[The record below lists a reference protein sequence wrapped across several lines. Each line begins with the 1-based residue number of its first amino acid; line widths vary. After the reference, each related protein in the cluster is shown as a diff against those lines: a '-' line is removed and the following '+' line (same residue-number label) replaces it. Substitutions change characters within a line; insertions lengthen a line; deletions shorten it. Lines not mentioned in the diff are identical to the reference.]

1 MKFIVI
7 TVTDGNFL
15 IRSEWSDVDGAI
27 KAYHSLAA
35 TLWADTGFTEGYIA
49 IMDSNLDIVGS
60 SEGKY
65 KEFITH
71 EPQPEPTP
79 EVTEDTEE

>member
-1 MKFIVI
+1 MKYIVI

-15 IRSEWSDVDGAI
+15 IRSEWGNLEGAI
-27 KAYHSLAA
+27 KEYHGLAKV
-35 TLWADTGFTEGYIA
+35 LWADTGFAEGYIA
-49 IMDSNLDIVGS
+49 IMDSNLDTVG
-60 SEGKY
+60 GY

-79 EVTEDTEE
+79 EVEPTEE